1 MKFSKIR
8 IVSEIFYLLTIVVV
22 GLFCG
27 LFISKAGIEYL
38 NRKAGFMINAFHHTI
53 MNDQGYVEIVP
64 PNPSDLR

>member
-8 IVSEIFYLLTIVVV
+8 IVFETFYLLTIVVV
-22 GLFCG
+22 GVFSG
-27 LFISKAGIEYL
+27 LFIAKTGIEYL
-38 NRKAGFMINAFHHTI
+38 NRKAGFMINAFHDTI